1 MTDLGILGALFLGLF
16 SVGWLFQRWR
26 LPELLGFLLLGLLL
40 PRSLL
45 SPDFLQHLTHIG
57 ELAIW
62 LLFFFVGLEYSPEHL
77 TRLSRNILGPAALD
91 FALNFG
97 GVALLALL
105 FASPLEALLLGS
117 ALYPSST
124 AVVVRLLMSY
134 GRLANPETE
143 LLIGILIVE
152 DLVGIT
158 LLGLLSPWGHGG
170 ANSPNLL
177 HSFLALGSVLIVFWS
192 LHHWLI
198 PRLSRWEWRMENE
211 TLTAFLTFGL
221 VLSVG
226 YLGQA
231 IGLSGALLT
240 FLLGVLLPGDSA
252 LGRAAE
258 KTLPPFRELSVG
270 IFFFTLS
277 YATDSQRLSFTAGM
291 GWLLYAIM
299 LKGFSTFWAARWWGL
314 SPRAALRAALSFLP
328 RGEFSLLFGSLSS
341 LWKETISLVIVG
353 SVAVGTPLLAKA
365 ASLAERLYP
374 RRVLPKTKL
383 SLAPDL
389 SAMQT

>member
-1 MTDLGILGALFLGLF
+1 MTELGILGVLFVGLFL
-16 SVGWLFQRWR
+16 VGWLFQRWR
-26 LPELLGFLLLGLLL
+26 LPELLGFMLLGLLL
-40 PRSLL
+40 PRPLL
-45 SPDFLQHLTHIG
+45 SPAFLEHLTHIG
-57 ELAIW
+57 ELAVW

-77 TRLSRNILGPAALD
+77 TRLSRNILAPAALD

-97 GVALLALL
+97 GVVILALL
-105 FASPLEALLLGS
+105 FTPPLEALVLGS

-158 LLGLLSPWGHGG
+158 LLGLLSPWSYGS
-170 ANSPNLL
+170 ASSPSLL
-177 HSFLALGSVLIVFWS
+177 HSLIALGLILIVFWS

-198 PRLSRWEWRMENE
+198 PRLSQWEWRMENE
-211 TLTAFLTFGL
+211 PLVAFLTFGL

-231 IGLSGALLT
+231 MGLSGALLT
-240 FLLGVLLPGDSA
+240 FLLGVLLPSDSA

-258 KTLPPFRELSVG
+258 KTLPPFRELSMG

-277 YATDSQRLSFTAGM
+277 YATDSQRISFTAGI

-328 RGEFSLLFGSLSS
+328 RGEFSLLFGNLSS

-353 SVAVGTPLLAKA
+353 SVAVGTPLLARA
-365 ASLAERLYP
+365 TSLAERLYP
-374 RRVLPKTKL
+374 RKVLPKTRL
-383 SLAPDL
+383 SFAHDL
-389 SAMQT
+389 SATQT